1 MYLKLN
7 TSYKGHMEKEK
18 RTNKISY
25 LCYRFIRWSI
35 KTFYPKI
42 TVEGLDNLPKEG
54 CIAVGNHAQMNGP
67 ICGEIYF
74 PDKHSIW
81 CVSQMMHLKEV
92 PAYAYQDFWSGK
104 PKYIRWIYKLLSYII
119 APISVCV
126 FNNAPTIPVYR
137 DSRLIATFKQTIAD
151 LQENSNVIIFPEC
164 YAPHNHIVNDF
175 EDKFVDIAKLY
186 YKRTGKAVSFMP
198 MYVAPKLKKLYLGKP
213 IIFNPETPIEEERR
227 RICDYLMN
235 EITDIAVAQPVH
247 KVVNYANISK
257 KCYHTNVDVEVN
269 ARRKPVVDYRK
280 LRLSNITTPEYRHL
294 LLLLGWLVYFGFY
307 FLTENLISP
316 EKCYPVHCWLDD
328 VVPFCE
334 WFIIP
339 YVSWYLLIVVSLL
352 YFALY
357 NVKNF
362 KNLQKFIIIT
372 QTVAVT
378 IYILFPNRQD
388 LRPVDFPRHNVLTDI
403 IGFIYSVDTNTGV
416 CPSLHVAYSLGIA
429 STWLKEKSAS
439 KTVKALVVVLVIFI
453 CMSVSFVKQH
463 SVVDI
468 FAAILLGLIAEL
480 LVFGKSYYKKN
491 KQNITLDQ

>member
-1 MYLKLN
+1 MK
-7 TSYKGHMEKEK
+7 SEK
-18 RTNKISY
+18 RTNIISY
-25 LCYRFIRWSI
+25 LCYRFILWLI
-35 KTFYPKI
+35 KVFYPKI
-42 TVEGLDNLPKEG
+42 TVEGFDNLPREG
-54 CIAVGNHAQMNGP
+54 CIVVGNHAQMNGP

-74 PDKHSIW
+74 PGKHSIW
-81 CVSQMMHLKEV
+81 CASQMMNLKEV

-104 PKYIRWIYKLLSYII
+104 PKYIRWIYRLLSYII
-119 APISVCV
+119 APLSVCL
-126 FNNAPTIPVYR
+126 FNNASTIPVYR
-137 DSRLIATFKQTIAD
+137 DSRLISTFKQTIAD
-151 LQENSNVIIFPEC
+151 LQENSSVIIFPEH
-164 YAPHNHIVNDF
+164 YEPHNHIVNDF
-175 EDKFVDIAKLY
+175 QDKFVDIAKFY
-186 YKRTGKAVSFMP
+186 YKRTGKAISFVP
-198 MYVAPKLKKLYLGKP
+198 MYVAPKLKKLFLGKP

-227 RICDYLMN
+227 RICYYLMN
-235 EITDIAVAQPVH
+235 EITDIAVAQPMH
-247 KVVNYANISK
+247 TVVNYANISK
-257 KCYHTNVDVEVN
+257 KSYHTNIVTEGEYKM
-269 ARRKPVVDYRK
+269 RKPIVDYRK
-280 LRLSNITTPEYRHL
+280 LRLSNITSPEYRHL
-294 LLLLGWLVYFGFY
+294 LLLLGWPVYFSFY

-316 EKCYPVHCWLDD
+316 ENCYPVHCWLDD

-339 YVSWYLLIVVSLL
+339 YVGWYLLIVVSLL

-403 IGFIYSVDTNTGV
+403 IGWIYSVDTNTGV

-439 KTVKALVVVLVIFI
+439 KMIKTLVVVAVISI
-453 CMSVSFVKQH
+453 CMSVAFVKQH

-468 FAAILLGLIAEL
+468 FAAIPLGLFAEL
-480 LVFGKSYYKKN
+480 LVFGKSYYRKN
-491 KQNITLDQ
+491 KQTI